1 LCQEYGNDASFVSFD
16 RLPSFIGIL
25 GLLDDPSVMGDLSES
40 EELGTSTKDDAITEI
55 LEQDW

>member
-1 LCQEYGNDASFVSFD
+1 MVMTLRLFPLIAYLASS
-16 RLPSFIGIL
+16 LP
-25 GLLDDPSVMGDLSES
+25 GLLDDPPVMGDLSES